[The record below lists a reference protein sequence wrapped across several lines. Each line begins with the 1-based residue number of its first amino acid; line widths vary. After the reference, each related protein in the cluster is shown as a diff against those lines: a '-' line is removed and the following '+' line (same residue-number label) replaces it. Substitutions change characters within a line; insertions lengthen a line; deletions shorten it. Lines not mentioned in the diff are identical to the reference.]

1 MAFAILPTNIFLNT
15 NNNNNDDDD
24 QECIVRIFCWTWI
37 RPHTPED
44 DYDDGDDVI
53 IFSTNSVDWSSTR
66 ASGWHKIPLHQFP
79 LVFMELLR
87 RPPVNQVVCVSQE
100 QTSCVTTLAMR

>member
-66 ASGWHKIPLHQFP
+66 ASGWHKNTTPS
-79 LVFMELLR
+79 
-87 RPPVNQVVCVSQE
+87 VSISFHGASQKT
-100 QTSCVTTLAMR
+100 TS